1 MSCGDAHNSNF
12 GFYASPERALLFD
25 LNDFDEG
32 GVAPWEWD
40 LKRLVTSVYIAA
52 LDNGES
58 PKVARKAARA
68 TSAAYRNM
76 TARFHELS
84 ALERFYATVDT
95 SQLEGLLT
103 GKSRKTLDKTTK
115 KARRRTSNQV
125 LDKLTI
131 VDDAGGRRLADQPP
145 LTQHTRHASR
155 EQLKQLW
162 TEYVRTTRQDVRML
176 LQGFR
181 VVDHVLRVVGVGS
194 VGTRCYIVYLEADD
208 GTPLFLQAKEAQPS
222 VLVTYGGVP
231 QRIDGVDI
239 EPPEG
244 EGQRVVSAQRVL
256 QAHSDPFL
264 GWMRGFA
271 GEQGEHVRTDYYWRQ
286 FRDMECFR
294 FCGRH
299 FRLPIAL
306 DV

>member
-222 VLVTYGGVP
+222 VLVFMLRFRSTPLALKRVP
-231 QRIDGVDI
+231 SASPSGLSVGMIDSRT
-239 EPPEG
+239 P
-244 EGQRVVSAQRVL
+244 
-256 QAHSDPFL
+256 
-264 GWMRGFA
+264 A
-271 GEQGEHVRTDYYWRQ
+271 GT
-286 FRDMECFR
+286 
-294 FCGRH
+294 
-299 FRLPIAL
+299 
-306 DV
+306 